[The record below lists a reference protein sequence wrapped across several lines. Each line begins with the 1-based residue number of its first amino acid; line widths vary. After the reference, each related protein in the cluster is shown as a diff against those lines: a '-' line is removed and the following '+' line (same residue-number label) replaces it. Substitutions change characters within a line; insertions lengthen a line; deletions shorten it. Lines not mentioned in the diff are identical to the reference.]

1 MGTPRR
7 FDPQHR
13 LEAYF
18 DTLRAPSLK
27 DTLRHTAAN
36 WQVYAAVT
44 GSAMAMA
51 TGASAAVIS
60 GEEMAPEPF
69 ASATNAKPLLS
80 ARAFAP
86 VNRVAVPNLAPA
98 NPAQT
103 PLIATDGVVPIF
115 SKINTIQP
123 GEWVSI
129 YGNNFA
135 PTTSL
140 WNGDFPISLGGVSVT
155 INGKSAYL
163 MYVSPGQINLQAPD
177 DMATGTVSV
186 VVTNAAGSASSTVT
200 LNSVAP
206 SFSLLDMTPDGTG
219 YVAGIILRPD
229 GSGSQGGGTYDF
241 LGPTGNFFG
250 YRTVAAKPGDTVE
263 LFGVGFGPTTPAV
276 AAGAAFTGAAPVN
289 NAINL
294 YINNAIVTPSFV
306 GLSSAGL
313 YQINLT
319 VPSGIGGGEVPIQ
332 AFAGGI
338 QTQAKVLFS
347 LQNLGGSGAP
357 VSGGGTVGSAGP
369 PFSFGA
375 PSSGGGFGSGGGS
388 GGGGGSGSVHRKRKP
403 YAPRLVFPPK

>member
-1 MGTPRR
+1 M
-7 FDPQHR
+7 
-13 LEAYF
+13 
-18 DTLRAPSLK
+18 
-27 DTLRHTAAN
+27 
-36 WQVYAAVT
+36 
-44 GSAMAMA
+44 
-51 TGASAAVIS
+51 
-60 GEEMAPEPF
+60 
-69 ASATNAKPLLS
+69 
-80 ARAFAP
+80 
-86 VNRVAVPNLAPA
+86 
-98 NPAQT
+98 
-103 PLIATDGVVPIF
+103 
-115 SKINTIQP
+115 
-123 GEWVSI
+123 
-129 YGNNFA
+129 
-135 PTTSL
+135 
-140 WNGDFPISLGGVSVT
+140 
-155 INGKSAYL
+155 
-163 MYVSPGQINLQAPD
+163 
-177 DMATGTVSV
+177 
-186 VVTNAAGSASSTVT
+186 
-200 LNSVAP
+200 
-206 SFSLLDMTPDGTG
+206 
-219 YVAGIILRPD
+219 
-229 GSGSQGGGTYDF
+229 
-241 LGPTGNFFG
+241 
-250 YRTVAAKPGDTVE
+250 E
-263 LFGVGFGPTTPAV
+263 LFGVGVGPTTPAV